1 MLMAT
6 KKKAKTVDATVDDNS
21 WEDIGRIIGQKV
33 GSGVQSGEF
42 KSWTKQKF
50 VFKEEHGGGFGRLLF
65 AIGIIVLLTSMGV
78 IPTMAWW
85 MYVLIIGGFALM
97 RF

>member
-1 MLMAT
+1 MPAKKT
-6 KKKAKTVDATVDDNS
+6 KKEDSKSSDVS
-21 WEDIGRIIGQKV
+21 WEEIGKMVGQKV
-33 GSGVQSGEF
+33 EKGTKGTDWT
-42 KSWTKQKF
+42 SWGKQKF

-65 AIGIIVLLTSMGV
+65 AIGVMVLLTNLGI
-78 IPTMAWW
+78 IPVLAWW